1 MDKAGFDMTE
11 AVYDIPQGFAQ
22 SLDPYALL
30 DEIRGRA
37 PVHRARLRG
46 EVPVW
51 IVTGYDAVVQALGE
65 PGLSAGLEGAVKV
78 TESVPVAQ
86 RRNVLMESLL
96 ATDPPDHTRL
106 RTVVAKAF
114 TARRVDALRPRV
126 QEIVDELLDAVAA
139 EGQAD
144 LVQSLAF
151 PLPIAVVCE
160 LLGVPFSDLPKFR
173 DWSLGLAMP
182 PADHVT
188 LARAD
193 AKRAEMTA
201 YFSQIIRQ
209 KRKEP
214 GEDLLSVLCA
224 ANEGDML
231 SDDELVGMALM
242 LFLSGHET
250 TLCFLANAIVA
261 LLTHPDQLAAL
272 RANPEGL
279 PGAVDELLRYDG
291 PVVRGVARFTTEDV
305 AIAGT
310 VIPKGEMV
318 VVAIGAANRDP
329 ARYGRPEV
337 LDLTR
342 SQNAHVGFG
351 HGIHYCLGAALAR
364 LEVTT
369 ALETLLRRFPDL
381 ALAGAPKDLPRRPG
395 ILRGLSSLPVTFTP
409 DR

>member
-1 MDKAGFDMTE
+1 MTE
-11 AVYDIPQGFAQ
+11 TIYDLPHDFAQ
-22 SLDPYALL
+22 RPDVYSLL
-30 DEIRGRA
+30 DEIRESA

-51 IVTGYDAVVQALGE
+51 IVTGYDAVVQALNE
-65 PGLSAGLEGAVKV
+65 PGLSADLGVAVKV
-78 TESVPVAQ
+78 VEGVPMAQ

-114 TARRVDALRPRV
+114 TARRVEALRPRV

-139 EGQAD
+139 DGQAD
-144 LVQSLAF
+144 LVESLAF

-160 LLGVPFSDLPKFR
+160 LLGVPFADWPKFR
-173 DWSLGLAMP
+173 YWSVGLAMP
-182 PADHVT
+182 PADPAT

-201 YFSQIIRQ
+201 YFSEIIRQ

-214 GEDLLSVLCA
+214 GDDLLSVMCA
-224 ANEGDML
+224 ANEGEML

-261 LLTHPDQLAAL
+261 LLTHPDQLAAV
-272 RANPEGL
+272 RASPESL
-279 PGAVDELLRYDG
+279 PAAVDELLRYDG
-291 PVVRGVARFTTEDV
+291 PVARGVARFTTKDV
-305 AIAGT
+305 EIAGT
-310 VIPKGEMV
+310 VIPEGEMV
-318 VVAIGAANRDP
+318 VVGIGAANRDP
-329 ARYGRPEV
+329 ARYDRPEV

-342 SQNAHVGFG
+342 SQNVNLGFG

-369 ALETLLRRFPDL
+369 ALETLLRRYPDL
-381 ALAGAPKDLPRRPG
+381 ALAVAPEDLPRRPG